1 MSHYQRTADEARRL
15 FGQIAAAPDAEDA
28 PQFAA
33 AFLRSA
39 AILADDLHRAELSTV
54 IEFLDVREKI
64 GMSPAE
70 VAHLVSRLT
79 SLDILRFEGSDLV
92 FTEVGWKDMP
102 RTRDGKLAVSRG
114 ANRRWLSIVAKPRV
128 ETVDE

>member
-1 MSHYQRTADEARRL
+1 MMSHFKRTADEARRL
-15 FGQIAAAPDAEDA
+15 LEKIASAPHPEDV
-28 PQFAA
+28 PQFAV

-39 AILADDLHRAELSTV
+39 AILADDLHRAELATV
-54 IEFLDVREKI
+54 IEFLDVREKVSL
-64 GMSPAE
+64 SPAE

-92 FTEVGWKDMP
+92 FTEVGWNDMP
-102 RTRDGKLAVSRG
+102 RTRDRKLAVSRK

-128 ETVDE
+128 A